1 MYPAESAAQAE
12 RATVTRTTTY
22 DDLPEWLTPVE
33 VASYLGCTPWSV
45 YQNCRRGAIPFR
57 RIGPK
62 LMQIPKIFLHV
73 REAQKQVTL

>member
-1 MYPAESAAQAE
+1 
-12 RATVTRTTTY
+12 
-22 DDLPEWLTPVE
+22 